1 MNLLK
6 SYLSS
11 NMKEGR
17 LSNLALM
24 YIHKD
29 VEIKVAKLIDR
40 FAVKI
45 EDSILFNFVYFLIV
59 NKVLF

>member
-1 MNLLK
+1 
-6 SYLSS
+6 
-11 NMKEGR
+11 MKEGR